1 MNDRRIQSIVI
12 VGGGVAGWLA
22 AAVLAR
28 VVTREY
34 CEIRLVE
41 PSRPD
46 ASPGSEA
53 TNPAFHRL
61 LGLLGIDE
69 RDLMRRT
76 DATFSLGVEFRD
88 WARLGGRYYHSF
100 GSIGARLETVPFH
113 HYWLRLRALGEP
125 LELDEFSTA
134 ATLARQGRF
143 VPTTTDRSSVF
154 SLHAH
159 GHHLDAQLFADYCR
173 DFALARGV
181 IRISRDVLDVT
192 RRASDGFVDSL
203 RLDGGESLAG
213 DLFIDC
219 SDGHHPVFE
228 TSREANAE
236 DWQHWL
242 PCDRAVAVCSEKTDE
257 LPLVSLSTAGSHGW
271 HWRRHLQRRI
281 DCGYAPTV
289 AAT

>member
-28 VVTREY
+28 VVKREY

-46 ASPGSEA
+46 ANPRSEA

-76 DATFSLGVEFRD
+76 DATFSMGVEFRD

-113 HYWLRLRALGEP
+113 HYWLRLRTLGEP
-125 LELDEFSTA
+125 LELDDFSTA
-134 ATLARQGRF
+134 ATLARQG
-143 VPTTTDRSSVF
+143 
-154 SLHAH
+154 
-159 GHHLDAQLFADYCR
+159 
-173 DFALARGV
+173 
-181 IRISRDVLDVT
+181 
-192 RRASDGFVDSL
+192 
-203 RLDGGESLAG
+203 
-213 DLFIDC
+213 
-219 SDGHHPVFE
+219 
-228 TSREANAE
+228 
-236 DWQHWL
+236 
-242 PCDRAVAVCSEKTDE
+242 
-257 LPLVSLSTAGSHGW
+257 
-271 HWRRHLQRRI
+271 
-281 DCGYAPTV
+281 
-289 AAT
+289 